1 MLLHILHITRLSDS
15 GITRYFPYI
24 TGAIEKELKKT
35 GKSAFRYLAIDD
47 KRLVSYACN
56 GCK

>member
-1 MLLHILHITRLSDS
+1 MLLHILHITRLSGS
-15 GITRYFPYI
+15 EMTRHFPYI
-24 TGAIEKELKKT
+24 TGATEKELKKT

-47 KRLVSYACN
+47 ERLVSYACN